1 MVNMFRFCTNLES
14 ILGKLDARQEYT
26 LESVSVHQVIAQTLI
41 LISPIVYW
49 NVFGSQEETGEA
61 HTDTGRTSKTLNR
74 L

>member
-1 MVNMFRFCTNLES
+1 MVNMFRFCANLES

-49 NVFGSQEETGEA
+49 NVFGSQEETEEA